1 MELDEGE
8 SEAIALALQLKADLL
23 LLDEQQGR
31 IMASRFGL
39 KFVGLLGILIE
50 ARNKGLI
57 SSVKAV
63 LDDLIAKAG
72 FWVSHKLYKSVP
84 HAAGE

>member
-23 LLDEQQGR
+23 LLGEQQGR
-31 IMASRFGL
+31 ILGSRFGL

-57 SSVKAV
+57 PFVKAV
-63 LDDLIAKAG
+63 LDHLIVKAG
-72 FWVSHKLYKSVP
+72 FWVSHKLCKSLP